1 MSDVM
6 FLGLFA
12 AALAAFTGTF
22 GFLIGQLTEASSRRD
37 WVIRHRNR
45 P

>member
-1 MSDVM
+1 MSTEAVYFVA
-6 FLGLFA
+6 FLVV
-12 AALAAFTGTF
+12 AAFTGTF

-45 P
+45 N

>member
-1 MSDVM
+1 MNPEVVYVIAVTVV
-6 FLGLFA
+6 G
-12 AALAAFTGTF
+12 AFMGTF

-37 WVIRHRNR
+37 WVIRHRSR

>member
-1 MSDVM
+1 MSPEVVY
-6 FLGLFA
+6 LIAVTVVGLFA
-12 AALAAFTGTF
+12 GTF